1 MKVKRLSV
9 IAGLKSLRIPKAP
22 VKVVLGLGSKLREVK
37 WEWDCNLVRRNL
49 ISFIVASLEKDHFKG
64 WPVRLAQVSI
74 QLTGKYWLWRQMC
87 QSVPASKHLSH
98 RIIFSASDSVI
109 LKQPSDNF
117 LLPINLLEEK
127 EWAGEARTTPI
138 PPFQSQ
144 LYWCLWRCVTMNP
157 SSRVEFMRPGIQEE
171 GNFLRKMAISWDHA
185 LKER

>member
-9 IAGLKSLRIPKAP
+9 IVGLKCLRIPKTL
-22 VKVVLGLGSKLREVK
+22 VKVVLGLGRNLREIK

-64 WPVRLAQVSI
+64 WPGRLVQVSI
-74 QLTGKYWLWRQMC
+74 QLTGKYWLWRQRC
-87 QSVPASKHLSH
+87 QPVPASKHLSH
-98 RIIFSASDSVI
+98 RVIFSASHSVI

-127 EWAGEARTTPI
+127 EWAGEARTTSI
-138 PPFQSQ
+138 PPFQSHF
-144 LYWCLWRCVTMNP
+144 YRCLWRCVTVNP
-157 SSRVEFMRPGIQEE
+157 SSRVELMRPGTQEE
-171 GNFLRKMAISWDHA
+171 GNFLRKMAISSDHA